1 MMDSAIYTGT
11 LRHRRFHPKRHDF
24 TYSIFMVSLDIDRI
38 PELMSIS
45 PFTSYNR
52 WNWASFYDA
61 DHFGDLRCLLR
72 ERLARDAYENGSEL
86 PDRRVLL
93 LTHLLHLG
101 YNFNSVS
108 FFYCY
113 DKQEEIK
120 TILAEVNNA
129 FGETHNYWLDEK
141 SCSETARKSSTGH
154 AGNTS
159 HYRFRKQFHV
169 SPFLE
174 LDCEYEWT
182 FTDPSD
188 SLVVQTNTLR
198 GDLP

>member
-1 MMDSAIYTGT
+1 
-11 LRHRRFHPKRHDF
+11 
-24 TYSIFMVSLDIDRI
+24 
-38 PELMSIS
+38 
-45 PFTSYNR
+45 
-52 WNWASFYDA
+52 
-61 DHFGDLRCLLR
+61 
-72 ERLARDAYENGSEL
+72 
-86 PDRRVLL
+86 
-93 LTHLLHLG
+93 
-101 YNFNSVS
+101 
-108 FFYCY
+108 
-113 DKQEEIK
+113 K
-120 TILAEVNNA
+120 TILAEVNNT

-198 GDLP
+198 GGLPLFDATLTLEAQEWSARNLRRMLLLHPWMTAKVIAGIHWQAIRLWGKRVPVVQHPGPGIFKPVNQRHLG